1 MMFIVLLIGCEQNLE
16 EGVEYEKSSPSSCP
30 VGFSL
35 IQSVDV
41 QQATD
46 SPDLLSMCVMQYEA
60 SVIENQAYSRKEAI
74 PSFNIS
80 FYDALE
86 FCSSTR
92 IKFANE
98 DYDLHLVHFQHWR
111 DAGDG
116 VPGKEGALYPNDIP
130 YEEILDTCALPSST
144 SPSDLLSPF
153 PTGMHLDCVSEHQI
167 YDQIG
172 NLWEWVDSGV
182 NISIDDW
189 LSFHQKGIWDMEI
202 TTDQTLR
209 FNKGDI
215 NQLNLHST
223 CMEFDSFYLNEDQE
237 LEIQLQ
243 NLYPESCPDEGEG
256 YIIPDRGDRSR
267 KVSQKEILPI
277 QFQISENRMQAQFK
291 VHVQRDGEPIGIKVG
306 GAYYSGGDVTLQDLF
321 YGHTPEFNG
330 TIGFRCAFFPE

>member
-1 MMFIVLLIGCEQNLE
+1 MNVFLLIGCVQNSE
-16 EGVEYEKSSPSSCP
+16 DEIVEYEKLTSLSCP
-30 VGFSL
+30 AGFSL

-46 SPDLLSMCVMQYEA
+46 SPDLVSMCVMQYEA

-74 PSFNIS
+74 PTFNIS

-86 FCSSTR
+86 FCSSTT
-92 IKFANE
+92 ITFENE
-98 DYDLHLVHFQHWR
+98 NYDLHLVHFQHWR

-116 VPGKEGALYPNDIP
+116 VPGKEGKMYPNDIS
-130 YEEILDTCALPSST
+130 YEDILDTCALPSNS
-144 SPSDLLSPF
+144 SPSDLLSPY
-153 PTGMHLDCVSEHQI
+153 PTGMHSDCVSEHQI

-172 NLWEWVDSGV
+172 NLWEWVDSGLNV
-182 NISIDDW
+182 SIDDW
-189 LSFHQKGIWDMEI
+189 LIFHQKGIWDIEM
-202 TTDQTLR
+202 TTDQKLR
-209 FNKGDI
+209 FHEGDI

-223 CMEFDSFYLNEDQE
+223 CMEFDTFSLNEDLE
-237 LEIQLQ
+237 LEIQLRTP
-243 NLYPESCPDEGEG
+243 YPESCPDEGEG
-256 YIIPDRGDRSR
+256 YIIPDRGDQSR

-277 QFQISENRMQAQFK
+277 QFQISDNRLQAQFK